1 MIPPSKED
9 DIGRVVEILARS
21 RSLLFITGAGISA
34 DSGLPTYRGI
44 GGLYDAEHPEEG
56 IPIEEILSGEM
67 IRRRP
72 ELTWK
77 YLGQIEQAARGAQFN
92 RAHQVIA
99 EMESRFE
106 RVWILTQNIDG
117 LHRQAGAKNVL
128 EIHGSLHDLLCTGC
142 GWRQTVADY
151 GGLSLPPRCPQCR
164 AILRPGVVLF
174 GEMLPRE
181 TVESFYD
188 QLETGFDAVFSIGTT
203 SVFPYIAGPV
213 EAARRRGWATV
224 EINPADDARSPG
236 LSTSNS
242 RCVPPRRW
250 MPSGLGTRGCTDGR
264 RSCQS
269 LPNPAGKPIR
279 RDGGAAK
286 LTMANRPVRQ

>member
-1 MIPPSKED
+1 MIPLSRED
-9 DIGRVVEILARS
+9 DIGRVVEVLARS
-21 RSLLFITGAGISA
+21 HSLLFITGAGISA

-44 GGLYDAEHPEEG
+44 GGLYNAEHPDEG

-106 RVWILTQNIDG
+106 RVWTLTQNIDG

-128 EIHGSLHDLLCTGC
+128 EIHGNLHDLLCTGC
-142 GWRQTVADY
+142 EWQQTVADY
-151 GGLSLPPRCPQCR
+151 GALSLPPRCPQCR
-164 AILRPGVVLF
+164 AILRPRVVLF

-181 TVESFYD
+181 TVESLHD
-188 QLETGFDAVFSIGTT
+188 QLDAGFDVVFSIGTT

-224 EINPADDARSPG
+224 EINPTVTCVSRLVDIKLSMRAAEAMDAI
-236 LSTSNS
+236 
-242 RCVPPRRW
+242 W
-250 MPSGLGTRGCTDGR
+250 TRYQT
-264 RSCQS
+264 QI
-269 LPNPAGKPIR
+269 K
-279 RDGGAAK
+279 
-286 LTMANRPVRQ
+286 